1 MNFHNPG
8 KQPIPRFIIT
18 FLLVFI
24 GLPLVLAFSL
34 DRQEEV
40 PVNPTTIPEYDTVAG
55 VVMYWDLDFN
65 DAYNQ
70 IVSLVVNGIQPRAT
84 VFMQTNNQEHRD
96 HMISTFAHY
105 GVHIDNIVFIDVYGD
120 RIWIRD
126 HGPFSIYDNDSLAFV
141 GFNDLAVNHG
151 DQDLPQ
157 RLAEY
162 WGINYYDF
170 PHIIFDGG
178 NYLVDS
184 HGRLFATDRLYTNN
198 QGIPAETI
206 DTILETYMAIDT
218 IITFEA
224 LSDDYWGHLDMQVKL
239 LNDTTFV
246 ISSVDEWHPDHQIL
260 QGNLAILQ
268 SLEHPEGKSYQI
280 EQIPKADNWKT
291 YINSLIVNDAVLV
304 PIYSSQ
310 SDSYALQTY
319 QDLMPGAEVIGIDCN
334 AMIHWEGAI
343 HCITNQIPPVHAP
356 TGDDD
361 NGDDDNGD
369 DDNGD
374 DDNGDDD
381 NGDDDNGDDDNG
393 DDDNGD
399 DDNGD
404 DDNGDDDNGDD
415 GNGDDDNGDDD
426 NGDDGNGDDDG
437 DETQMRELETGIADN
452 TITIY
457 PNPATDLTFV
467 DFRITGRDDY
477 RLEVLD
483 ANGRQVHWV
492 NIPAWY
498 LGDYS
503 VPVDIQALDP
513 GVYIIRLSG
522 SKGSVSD
529 RLMVP

>member
-1 MNFHNPG
+1 MPNKHNPAQ
-8 KQPIPRFIIT
+8 KTVPQEIIS
-18 FLLVFI
+18 FLLAFLC
-24 GLPLVLAFSL
+24 LPLALAFTPG
-34 DRQEEV
+34 RYTEV

-55 VVMYWDLDFN
+55 VVMYWNPGSN
-65 DAYNQ
+65 DAYDQ
-70 IVSLVVNGIQPRAT
+70 IVASVVNGIQPRAT
-84 VFMQTNNQEHRD
+84 VFMQTNNQVHQD
-96 HMISTFAHY
+96 QMINTFTNY
-105 GVHIDNIVFIDVYGD
+105 GVHVDNIVFIEVFGD

-126 HGPFSIYDNDSLAFV
+126 HGPFSIYDNDTLAFV
-141 GFNDLAVNHG
+141 GFNDLAAGHA

-162 WGINYYDF
+162 WDINYYDF
-170 PHIIFDGG
+170 PHVIFDGG

-198 QGIPAETI
+198 QGVPPETI
-206 DTILETYMAIDT
+206 DTILKTYMAIDT
-218 IITFEA
+218 IVTFEA

-246 ISSVDEWHPDHQIL
+246 ISSVDEWHQDYQIL
-260 QGNLAILQ
+260 QNNLAILQ

-304 PIYSSQ
+304 PTYSSPN
-310 SDSYALQTY
+310 DSYALQAY
-319 QDLMPGAEVIGIDCN
+319 RDLMPEATVIGIDCN
-334 AMIHWEGAI
+334 AMIYWEGAI
-343 HCITNQIPPVHAP
+343 HCITNQLPPFHAQ

-415 GNGDDDNGDDD
+415 D
-426 NGDDGNGDDDG
+426 NGDDDG
-437 DETQMRELETGIADN
+437 DETDIQGPDTGIGDGS
-452 TITIY
+452 IRLY
-457 PNPATDLTFV
+457 PNPATYLTML
-467 DFRITGRDDY
+467 DFRITIRDDY
-477 RLEVLD
+477 RLEVVDLQ
-483 ANGRQVHWV
+483 GQLVHSV
-492 NIPAWY
+492 DIPAWF

-503 VPVDIQALDP
+503 VPLDVTSYDS
-513 GVYIIRLSG
+513 GIYIIRLSG
-522 SKGSVSD
+522 SRGSVSE
-529 RLMVP
+529 RLVVP